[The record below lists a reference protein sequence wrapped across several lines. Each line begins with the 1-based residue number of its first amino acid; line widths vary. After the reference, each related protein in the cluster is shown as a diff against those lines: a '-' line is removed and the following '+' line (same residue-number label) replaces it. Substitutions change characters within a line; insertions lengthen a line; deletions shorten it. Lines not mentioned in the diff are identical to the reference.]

1 MNRFHAA
8 LAAIVAA
15 SPCLWVSAVDAKAD
29 ARSRA
34 TAECRKEVAQR
45 GYQAYRFENLN
56 AMEGRSGVAVVG
68 QMTDGDK
75 RFEFTCLF
83 DQALKLTDLPI
94 NPVPAKGDAA
104 AK

>member
-8 LAAIVAA
+8 VLAASA
-15 SPCLWVSAVDAKAD
+15 CLCISAVHAKGD

-34 TAECRKEVAQR
+34 TAECRKEIAQR
-45 GYQAYRFENLN
+45 GYQAYRLENLT

-68 QMTDGDK
+68 QMADGDK
-75 RFEFTCLF
+75 RFEFTCVF
-83 DQALKLTDLPI
+83 DQTLKLTDLPI
-94 NPVPAKGDAA
+94 NALPAKGDTA